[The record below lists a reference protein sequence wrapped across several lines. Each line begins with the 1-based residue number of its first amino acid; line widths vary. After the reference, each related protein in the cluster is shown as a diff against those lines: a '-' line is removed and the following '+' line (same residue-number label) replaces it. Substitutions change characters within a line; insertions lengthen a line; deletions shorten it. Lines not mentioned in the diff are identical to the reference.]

1 MKRAFALL
9 VIILVVDL
17 VSAQNLVFYQ
27 RPEYTFSEYQNFY
40 AENLGKST
48 ETYQLKGNVKSV
60 TIMLVDRTFDSAS
73 YKSAKME
80 EIKNYFETYKFE
92 FLSTNKLQTYES
104 KIGKEYYENTIYVP
118 KIDTT
123 TEITNYFFTEDNYKL
138 LKIIK
143 THFDSY
149 GFHGKTTTE
158 KDFDS
163 TGFLNQ
169 ETAFNIRNSS
179 NKNIYYV
186 KKYVWNKQ
194 RNAVDFYFNYY
205 SPDKVE
211 QGKLSFKG
219 MSYKR
224 ISYTDTTIGTG
235 FFITG
240 ESITFD
246 KNGNIVLI
254 TSFEEDMRSSL
265 PNNYTISYKYNED
278 NELIE
283 ILKNGSFTLGFYH
296 NEKTTFQ
303 YDNFDSHG
311 NWREITIITTDDNG
325 RFSELKYN
333 RDILYY

>member
-1 MKRAFALL
+1 MKRALALL
-9 VIILVVDL
+9 VIILVIDL

-27 RPEYTFSEYQNFY
+27 RPEYALSEYQKFY
-40 AENLGKST
+40 AENLEKST
-48 ETYQLKGNVKSV
+48 KTFQLKGNVKSV
-60 TIMLVDRTFDSAS
+60 TIMLVDRNYDSAS
-73 YKSAKME
+73 YKSAKIE
-80 EIKNYFETYKFE
+80 EIKNYFESYKFD
-92 FLSTNKLQTYES
+92 FLPNNKLQTYES
-104 KIGKEYYENTIYVP
+104 KRAKEYNENTIYIP

-123 TEITNYFFTEDNYKL
+123 TRIINYYFDEENYKL
-138 LKIIK
+138 LKIIEN
-143 THFDSY
+143 HFDSY

-158 KDFDS
+158 TDFDS
-163 TGFLNQ
+163 TGFLNM
-169 ETAFNIRNSS
+169 ETVFNIRNNSE
-179 NKNIYYV
+179 KNIYYV

-194 RNAVDFYFNYY
+194 RNAVNFYFNYY
-205 SPDKVE
+205 SPDREE

-219 MSYKR
+219 KSYKR
-224 ISYTDTTIGTG
+224 ISYTDTTIGTDS
-235 FFITG
+235 FMTG

-246 KNGNIVLI
+246 KNGNIVLER
-254 TSFEEDMRSSL
+254 SFEEDIRSSL

-303 YDNFDSHG
+303 YDNFDAHG